1 MKIFKW
7 YFLFIVIVGMPLLSY
22 GQTIRQFNGR
32 FDISLVKASGDKYE
46 IAGNFSDLSS
56 NFTANNVMV
65 GDQIIDV
72 LGNAYEIVTITSI
85 SGVKISAICTSLNGT
100 FPSGGGGIIFR
111 PTSNGYPLITNSTP
125 DAVLNTVLN
134 TVTLSVNSDLPT
146 FQIGETLPSAGYS
159 IGSVVL
165 LSGKSQLFR
174 LDASGWSQ
182 VTGSIPSS
190 TATTISIVGI
200 KPAGSLIYL
209 FRRGEY
215 YVSDGT
221 AWSLVPTVTELPAF
235 SKYGD
240 VYYETAENKLY
251 MMSPASADG
260 SSSQWVDISGGGIP
274 GGGAI
279 DFPDSPTA
287 GDLFFNTDNN
297 TLYLYNIFD
306 EWVEVSSNGSTP
318 ANMMNPDI
326 SSVSLKEGVLFYNT
340 STHQLY
346 VFNGSAWIPVGN
358 ELADGQVFVGD
369 VNNVATAVPLSGD
382 AVISNTGSLTI
393 KDQAITDSKLNKA
406 NIPLS
411 GFGIPMGNISM
422 GNGTKNYK
430 IVNLLTPTDLQD
442 AATKGYVDNLFANPS
457 SMLSL
462 PKDNFFV
469 GNASGKATAVEK
481 NKITLNGFGT
491 PTDNISM
498 GGKYLRNIPDV
509 LQNAVGFDD
518 VAVNK
523 KYVDSQ
529 VIYPINIALGR
540 AMILQ
545 GNEFNQAAAVE
556 TTDVPFSSFGAAT
569 ANVSLGNFKLTDL
582 AAPTTDNDAT
592 TKKYVDGL
600 FSTPETSLA
609 LPSGN
614 LFMGNAAGKAA
625 AVAKNTIPLS
635 VFGAATANLAMG
647 SGANSYKITSLA
659 DPTENQDATTK
670 KYVDDKVAS
679 AKVVLEQGKIL
690 VGDAAGQGAPVNVSG
705 DATLAVDGKLT
716 LADDAVSAAN
726 LNADVA
732 GTGLKQNL
740 SGALEV
746 DVTTIPGGSISSSD
760 LVVSGGSNATLNNVS
775 LAIADKAVTESKLDK
790 ANIPLSGFGNAT
802 ADIAVGNGTTN
813 YKILNL
819 ATPTSADDA
828 STAATKGYVDS
839 ALASASAGNLYHG
852 TAADLAAFMNMSW
865 AELSAATISGTS
877 VSGTICTLSQSGF
890 TWIAYP
896 KGWGNQ
902 DFFYQYEGETYAV
915 FSGFRKRLIPAS
927 DTGSVD
933 YQVLIFLT
941 TPDREVSLVADN

>member
-1 MKIFKW
+1 M
-7 YFLFIVIVGMPLLSY
+7 
-22 GQTIRQFNGR
+22 
-32 FDISLVKASGDKYE
+32 
-46 IAGNFSDLSS
+46 
-56 NFTANNVMV
+56 
-65 GDQIIDV
+65 
-72 LGNAYEIVTITSI
+72 
-85 SGVKISAICTSLNGT
+85 GT
-100 FPSGGGGIIFR
+100 
-111 PTSNGYPLITNSTP
+111 
-125 DAVLNTVLN
+125 
-134 TVTLSVNSDLPT
+134 
-146 FQIGETLPSAGYS
+146 
-159 IGSVVL
+159 
-165 LSGKSQLFR
+165 
-174 LDASGWSQ
+174 SGWNQ
-182 VTGSIPSS
+182 ITGSIPST
-190 TATTISIVGI
+190 TATSITTVGI

-221 AWSLVPTVTELPAF
+221 AWSLVPAVTELPAF

-260 SSSQWVDISGGGIP
+260 SSSQWIDISGGGIP
-274 GGGAI
+274 GGGEI

-306 EWVEVSSNGSTP
+306 EWVEVSSNGSSP
-318 ANMMNPDI
+318 SNMTNPDI

-346 VFNGSAWIPVGN
+346 VFNGSAWVPVGN
-358 ELADGQVFVGD
+358 ELADGQIFVGD

-393 KDQAITDSKLNKA
+393 KDQAITDSKLSKT

-411 GFGIPMGNISM
+411 GFGIPTGNVSM

-457 SMLSL
+457 SMLAL

-469 GNASGKATAVEK
+469 GNASGKAVAVEK

-545 GNEFNQAAAVE
+545 GNEFNQAGAVE
-556 TTDVPFSSFGAAT
+556 TADVPFSSFGAAT
-569 ANVSLGNFKLTDL
+569 ADVSLGNFKLTDL
-582 AAPTTDNDAT
+582 AAPTADNDAT
-592 TKKYVDGL
+592 NKKYVEGL
-600 FSTPETSLA
+600 FASPETSLV
-609 LPSGN
+609 LPSGT
-614 LFMGNAAGKAA
+614 LFMGNASGKAA
-625 AVAKNTIPLS
+625 AVAKNTISLS
-635 VFGAATANLAMG
+635 AFGAATTNISLGNATTQYHINFLADPLFAQDAATKNYVDTKVANPGSISLAKDYLLIGNTSGTAEEIAPGSIPLSAFGAATSDLVMG
-647 SGANSYKITSLA
+647 SGANNYKITSLA

-679 AKVVLEQGKIL
+679 AKVALEQGKIL
-690 VGDAAGQGAPVNVSG
+690 IGDAAGQGVPVNVSG
-705 DATLAVDGKLT
+705 NATLATDGKLT
-716 LADDAVSAAN
+716 LADDAVSAAK

-740 SGALEV
+740 AGALEV
-746 DVTTIPGGSISSSD
+746 DVATIPGGSISSSD

-790 ANIPLSGFGNAT
+790 ANIPLSGFANAT
-802 ADIAVGNGTTN
+802 GDIAVGNGTTN
-813 YKILNL
+813 YKIINL
-819 ATPTSADDA
+819 ATPTSGDDA

-852 TAADLAAFMNMSW
+852 TATDLAAFMSMSW

-896 KGWGNQ
+896 RGWGNQ

-915 FSGFRKRLIPAS
+915 FSGFRKRVIPAS